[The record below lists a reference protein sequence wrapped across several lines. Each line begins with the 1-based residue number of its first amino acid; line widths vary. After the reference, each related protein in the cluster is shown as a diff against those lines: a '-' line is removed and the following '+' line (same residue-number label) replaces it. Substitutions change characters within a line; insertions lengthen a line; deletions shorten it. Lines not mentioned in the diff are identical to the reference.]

1 MAPRTM
7 LVTLANNKTN
17 VPKWWRRGLTDGA
30 HCYRTKRKHYFEHY
44 IYEAEI
50 DMQVG
55 DLFGPFGVIYRAAF
69 KLAYSNAKL
78 EQERG
83 DKFVPR
89 KKKRGKLG

>member
-1 MAPRTM
+1 
-7 LVTLANNKTN
+7 
-17 VPKWWRRGLTDGA
+17 
-30 HCYRTKRKHYFEHY
+30 
-44 IYEAEI
+44 
-50 DMQVG
+50 MQVG
-55 DLFGPFGVIYRAAF
+55 ELFGPFGVIYRAAF